1 MPVQMKAVHEKDK
14 ESGSDISVVKET
26 EEVEERKDGQIEG

>member
-1 MPVQMKAVHEKDK
+1 MSIQMKAVHEKYE
-14 ESGSDISVVKET
+14 ESGSDVSVVKET